1 MATPR
6 TVPCPARRA
15 RCAAPRAA
23 NKSGGGGKAADKG
36 TKKARTPPGHMRCSG
51 LTPSLTP
58 HPPCTPLTQAAAPP
72 PPRPAPY
79 GRMEVIFHSLTLIDS
94 FKRATGRTLLPPGL
108 SISDAPKAL
117 FEAPFVVVS
126 HGTEAD
132 PVFNYGN
139 AAALALW
146 GLDWETFTALPSR
159 KSASDAADVQAER
172 AQALQAA
179 GSAGAVDGG
188 YSGVRV
194 TSAGRRFRLESATL
208 WGVTTPKGEGLE
220 GEQGKGLGQAATF
233 ATVTWLDPPP
243 PGADAATA
251 GAVDER
257 WRFAPGGTLVRDEP
271 GAETAS
277 SAPAPPPPADAG
289 ALRAAVEAQ
298 AAAVRELK
306 AGGRGNDDDDVA
318 AAVAELKALKAQL
331 AQLEAG
337 N

>member
-1 MATPR
+1 
-6 TVPCPARRA
+6 
-15 RCAAPRAA
+15 
-23 NKSGGGGKAADKG
+23 
-36 TKKARTPPGHMRCSG
+36 
-51 LTPSLTP
+51 
-58 HPPCTPLTQAAAPP
+58 
-72 PPRPAPY
+72 
-79 GRMEVIFHSLTLIDS
+79 MEVIFHSLTLIDS

-117 FEAPFVVVS
+117 FDAPFVVVS

-159 KSASDAADVQAER
+159 KSAADAADVQAER

-194 TSAGRRFRLESATL
+194 TSAGRRFRLENATL

-220 GEQGKGLGQAATF
+220 GEKGKGLGQAATF

-243 PGADAATA
+243 PGADAAAA
-251 GAVDER
+251 GAADER
-257 WRFAPGGTLVRDEP
+257 WRFAPGGALVRDDP
-271 GAETAS
+271 GAEAAA
-277 SAPAPPPPADAG
+277 APAAAAPAAAPVLDAG

-298 AAAVRELK
+298 AAAVRDLK
-306 AGGRGNDDDDVA
+306 AGGRGNDDADVA